1 MLLSYAGGG
10 SPVRASDPAVWWAEA
25 DLLYCRRPIKKR
37 CFSLE
42 LMIILFLLV
51 LINLLLAVGR
61 TSKRKWVGRTLA
73 AVSFVL
79 LLVTFLFV
87 LKAFS

>member
-1 MLLSYAGGG
+1 M
-10 SPVRASDPAVWWAEA
+10 
-25 DLLYCRRPIKKR
+25 
-37 CFSLE
+37 E

-61 TSKRKWVGRTLA
+61 TAKRKWLGRTLTGL
-73 AVSFVL
+73 SFFL

-87 LKAFS
+87 LKALA